1 MSSKLRTVF
10 TQDAGVD
17 VPLLCGAMYPCGNPE
32 LVAAVSE
39 AGGLGVVQPISF
51 AYVHSGSLK
60 VGLERVADLTQK
72 PVAFN
77 AIIEKGSKK
86 YERAMNRWIEEALD
100 FGIRFF
106 ITALGNPA
114 HVVKLVHEAGG
125 IVYHDVTER
134 RFAQK
139 AHDSGVNG
147 LIAVNRRAGGHA
159 GIRSAKELLGELGD
173 LGLPVIGAGG
183 VGDERA
189 FVEMLNLGYAGV
201 QMGTRFIATPECK
214 VHADYRQAIVDSD
227 EQDIVLTKRLSGIDV
242 AVIRRGSIVEMEAG
256 EPGAM
261 LSWFLRQPRTKH
273 WARTFLALRS
283 LRALKRS
290 SKSAQNKLG
299 YGDVYQAGKSV
310 AGVHE
315 IEPAAA
321 IVQRFRNEL
330 EAQA

>member
-1 MSSKLRTVF
+1 MPSKFDTPF
-10 TQDAGVD
+10 TRDAGVEL
-17 VPLLCGAMYPCGNPE
+17 PLLCGAMYPCGNPE

-60 VGLERVADLTQK
+60 AGLERVAELTQK

-86 YERAMNRWIEEALD
+86 YERAMNAWIEEALD
-100 FGIRFF
+100 AGIKFF

-114 HVVKLVHEAGG
+114 HVVKVVHAAGG

-134 RFAQK
+134 RFAEK
-139 AHDSGVNG
+139 ARDAGVNG
-147 LIAVNRRAGGHA
+147 LIAVNQRAGGHA
-159 GIRSAKELLGELGD
+159 GIRGAKQLLDELSD
-173 LGLPVIGAGG
+173 LGLPVVGAGG
-183 VGDERA
+183 VGDEQA
-189 FVEMLNLGYAGV
+189 FVDMLDLGYAGV
-201 QMGTRFIATPECK
+201 QMGTRFIATHECK
-214 VHADYRQAIVDSD
+214 VHPDYRQAIVDSQ
-227 EQDIVLTKRLSGIDV
+227 EQDIVLTKRLSGVDV
-242 AVIRRGSIVEMEAG
+242 AVIRRGSADEMQDG
-256 EPGAM
+256 EPGAL

-315 IEPAAA
+315 IEAAGD
-321 IVQRFRNEL
+321 IVQRFRREL

>member
-1 MSSKLRTVF
+1 MPSKFDTPF
-10 TQDAGVD
+10 TRDAGVEL
-17 VPLLCGAMYPCGNPE
+17 PLLCGAMYPCGNPE

-60 VGLERVADLTQK
+60 AGLERVAELTQK

-86 YERAMNRWIEEALD
+86 YERAMNAWIEEALD
-100 FGIRFF
+100 AGIKFF

-114 HVVKLVHEAGG
+114 HVVKVVHAAGG

-134 RFAQK
+134 RFAEK
-139 AHDSGVNG
+139 ARDAGVNG
-147 LIAVNRRAGGHA
+147 LIAVNQRAGGHA
-159 GIRSAKELLGELGD
+159 GIRGAKQLLDELSD
-173 LGLPVIGAGG
+173 LGLPVVGAGG
-183 VGDERA
+183 VGDEQA
-189 FVEMLNLGYAGV
+189 FVDMLDLGYAGV
-201 QMGTRFIATPECK
+201 QMGTRFIATHECK
-214 VHADYRQAIVDSD
+214 VHPDYRQAIVDSQ
-227 EQDIVLTKRLSGIDV
+227 EQDIVLTKRLSGVDV
-242 AVIRRGSIVEMEAG
+242 AVIRRGSADEMQDG
-256 EPGAM
+256 EPGAL

-315 IEPAAA
+315 IEAAGD
-321 IVQRFRNEL
+321 IVQRFRKEL